1 MVLVQGNTT
10 VAEYYASVYNWY
22 IINRVLILHQKSDI
36 TDKFTQDVFIS
47 NMKRYN
53 DVQHIVAVER
63 HSPHDYIANR
73 YKGGD
78 FLNSIAALS
87 LSLPTTTN
95 ASAT

>member
-1 MVLVQGNTT
+1 MDMPHCNYFTSSFTPYSLPVSNQECKVVLVQGNTT

-63 HSPHDYIANR
+63 HSPHDYI
-73 YKGGD
+73 KK
-78 FLNSIAALS
+78 
-87 LSLPTTTN
+87 
-95 ASAT
+95 